1 MSSTGW
7 SSGDP
12 ASEAAD
18 SSGTCLRS
26 GDEDAGP
33 DEDAILSGGSGS
45 WDSLSCASIEFGGES
60 TLVCSGRMGAESAVV
75 AVSSG
80 GNDLDPLMV

>member
-7 SSGDP
+7 GSGDP
-12 ASEAAD
+12 VSEAAD
-18 SSGTCLRS
+18 LSGTCLRS
-26 GDEDAGP
+26 G
-33 DEDAILSGGSGS
+33 EDAIWSGGSGS
-45 WDSLSCASIEFGGES
+45 WDSLSCASIEFGEES